1 MSWLA
6 LTNEA
11 EHEEYFVY
19 RCRCSRTGVMPCDYC
34 EGEYPCPGGCGEVF
48 ADCECEEEDD

>member
-1 MSWLA
+1 MSWLV

-19 RCRCSRTGVMPCDYC
+19 RCKCSRTGVMPCDFC